1 MCSSDTI
8 EEHFSINQNPY
19 FIFTLD
25 PLFCNIQ
32 TPIKIKNHL
41 FSFSF
46 FFFQLIRWGLGS
58 IGTPTA
64 QVHDFPKRLLRSL
77 CPRSAPN
84 HRRRRR
90 RELVIGL
97 REWLDEVVLGVVV
110 NRPHGVVPP
119 AEALV
124 LQRLH
129 RSDARRND
137 PSFACRT
144 HDDVNFLKNLWVI
157 VCCDA
162 DDMEVFV
169 CRHRCVYI
177 GNWVVKMGIELKP
190 EAAEGGSS
198 FGLIAFPPP

>member
-1 MCSSDTI
+1 MNTIYKEKTADPRYHRRTFFNKSKSLFYIYIGSSVFQHSDT
-8 EEHFSINQNPY
+8 NQNQNQKP
-19 FIFTLD
+19 
-25 PLFCNIQ
+25 
-32 TPIKIKNHL
+32 
-41 FSFSF
+41 SF
-46 FFFQLIRWGLGS
+46 FRQLIRWGLGS

-77 CPRSAPN
+77 CPRSASN

-129 RSDARRND
+129 CSDARRND

-157 VCCDA
+157 VCSDA

-169 CRHRCVYI
+169 
-177 GNWVVKMGIELKP
+177 
-190 EAAEGGSS
+190 
-198 FGLIAFPPP
+198 